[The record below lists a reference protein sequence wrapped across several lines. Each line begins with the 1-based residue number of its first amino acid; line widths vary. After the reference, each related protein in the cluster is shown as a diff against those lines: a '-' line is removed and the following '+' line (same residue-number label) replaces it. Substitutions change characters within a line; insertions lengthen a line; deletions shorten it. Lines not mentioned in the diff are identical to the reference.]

1 MNHYPRH
8 IGDWMR
14 DTAHLSEVEEC
25 IYSRM
30 IDQYYSREKALPSDK
45 GAVCRL
51 VRAASKEARKAV
63 DVVLLEFFTL
73 EADGWHQK
81 RCDAEIAQYL
91 EGADEREQK
100 NAHEAERMRRHRE
113 RRKQLFATLRERGIV
128 PKWDTQMAELERLC
142 NANSNAPATDL
153 QREQVPNCNASATA
167 NQNQNQN
174 QYIKDAEPDGS
185 HENAAPQKTEAP
197 PKPADVIWTLGVRLL
212 TEKGASEDAARAFLG
227 KHAKG
232 AESQLAE
239 VIGHLATHPKVDPK
253 AYISKAM
260 QPKTPQ
266 VVL

>member
-30 IDQYYSREKALPSDK
+30 IDQYYSREKALPADK
-45 GAVCRL
+45 ASVCRL

-63 DVVLLEFFTL
+63 DVLLAEFFSL

-81 RCDAEIAQYL
+81 RCDLEIAQYL
-91 EGADEREQK
+91 EGAAEREQK

-113 RRKQLFATLRERGIV
+113 RRKELFATLRERGIV
-128 PKWDTQMAELERLC
+128 PKWDTPTAELERFC
-142 NANSNAPATDL
+142 NANKNAPATDL
-153 QREQVPNCNASATA
+153 QREQVPDSNASATA

-174 QYIKDAEPDGS
+174 QYIKDAEPSGS
-185 HENAAPQKTEAP
+185 HETAAPQN
-197 PKPADVIWTLGVRLL
+197 PADVIWTLGVRLL
-212 TEKGASEDAARAFLG
+212 KDKGASEDAARAFLG

-232 AESQLAE
+232 AESKLAE
-239 VIGHLATHPKVDPK
+239 VIGHLATHPKIDPK
-253 AYISKAM
+253 AYIVKAM
-260 QPKTPQ
+260 ASKIPE